1 MPEFEF
7 QKELFQLPSKRTGRL
22 TLDSVMT
29 AARFLDED
37 RQPITSMTISR
48 MLGEK
53 RERVEDHV
61 KRAWRN
67 GLLKRTET
75 FGVYVLAP
83 ETDDNDTRAIS
94 QTWLPN
100 GMMKIEIGDD
110 VLTLSPAESRTLAAM
125 LSGVSLIFKK

>member
-1 MPEFEF
+1 MTDKTDALAQTNQDRE
-7 QKELFQLPSKRTGRL
+7 RL
-22 TLDSVMT
+22 RIGKVME
-29 AARFLDED
+29 AAHFLHEHK
-37 RQPITSMTISR
+37 QPITSMTISR
-48 MLGEK
+48 LLNEK

-83 ETDDNDTRAIS
+83 ETDDNDTRAIT

-110 VLTLSPAESRTLAAM
+110 VLTLSPTESRTLARMVA
-125 LSGVSLIFKK
+125 GFRPT